1 MPTTRATAASVRAD
15 SQSIPPGT
23 SPLGV
28 QPTIPEER
36 VEELEEPP
44 AGVQG
49 EQELLQEETQNLGLR
64 IRGAAAANR
73 AQTGPTQDNSLSELE
88 ELRAWLKTTEERE
101 ELSALWEI
109 RRNTCC
115 SLIKPT
121 KARSPNHVSKT
132 QQSPIQQAHCSSKA
146 RDSLSWMPTWVGLK
160 QVMLDALGTPAE
172 RRQAAYEALKRCRQR
187 TGDPP
192 TNLLDYLRPL
202 WEELGELH
210 SPEMQVLEFTAALH
224 DNIQRDLYLILY
236 ERRSTI
242 LAVEEQA
249 NIISQRLYPRSTHK
263 PGKPQPSNSKNNKG
277 GKNPRKHQKSP
288 SGSEGDRKTPKN
300 PKFRKKGRFVP
311 KNANAN

>member
-73 AQTGPTQDNSLSELE
+73 AQTGPIQDNSLSELE
-88 ELRAWLKTTEERE
+88 ELCAWLKATEEQE
-101 ELSALWEI
+101 ELSALREI
-109 RRNTCC
+109 RRKYDPGDSATIL
-115 SLIKPT
+115 SLQRGVPQARTAPAAPSSNLPRPDPPT
-121 KARSPNHVSKT
+121 TYQKLNRAEFNRWERDCEGFFL
-132 QQSPIQQAHCSSKA
+132 QSPANFRTEGQKVDFGLRYISESLKTLWQAHCSSKA
-146 RDSLSWMPTWVGLK
+146 RDSLSWMPTWVDLK

-187 TGDPP
+187 TGDSP
-192 TNLLDYLRPL
+192 TDLLDYLRPL
-202 WEELGELH
+202 WEELGEFH
-210 SPEMQVLEFTAALH
+210 SPEMQVRKCW
-224 DNIQRDLYLILY
+224 NSRQ
-236 ERRSTI
+236 RSTTT
-242 LAVEEQA
+242 
-249 NIISQRLYPRSTHK
+249 Y
-263 PGKPQPSNSKNNKG
+263 KG
-277 GKNPRKHQKSP
+277 
-288 SGSEGDRKTPKN
+288 T
-300 PKFRKKGRFVP
+300 FT
-311 KNANAN
+311 